1 MDKLIFN
8 ALIAAASVLAAW
20 SSFLL
25 FQDPLWAL
33 AFCLNIVFSGVSA
46 VWMYAQWDE
55 RRRGLSVHGV
65 EEGFDDP
72 LLSEA
77 RAEVRRAGSASAS
90 LIQRRLKV
98 GYARAARIIDLL
110 EEEGLI
116 GPGEG
121 AKPRE
126 VLGK

>member
-1 MDKLIFN
+1 MSKLIFN
-8 ALIAAASVLAAW
+8 ALSTFVFLLAAW

-33 AFCLNIVFSGVSA
+33 VFCLNIVFSAVSA
-46 VWMYAQWDE
+46 IWMYAQWDE
-55 RRRGLSVHGV
+55 RRRGLSATDV

-77 RAEVRRAGSASAS
+77 RAEVRRAGMASAS